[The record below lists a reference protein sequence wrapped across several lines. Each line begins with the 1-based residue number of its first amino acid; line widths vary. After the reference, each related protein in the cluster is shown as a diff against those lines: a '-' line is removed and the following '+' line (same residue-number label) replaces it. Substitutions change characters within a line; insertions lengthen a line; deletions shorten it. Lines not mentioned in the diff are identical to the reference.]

1 MGRSLLVPLRSVDFT
16 LKYEDT
22 SSRSSCADT
31 LFVDFTG
38 WPREFLVLRSPD
50 IRSGVIGAF
59 VLETSVVSRR
69 KNPSIALVSCTFAA
83 MSWAQSVGIVSPRVF
98 DFIFIIAARSSKSGG
113 EISTMSPPSN
123 LLRSRSSR
131 RAIS

>member
-50 IRSGVIGAF
+50 INSGVIGAPE
-59 VLETSVVSRR
+59 LDTSVVSLRR
-69 KNPSIALVSCTFAA
+69 KPSMARVSCTFAA
-83 MSWAQSVGIVSPRVF
+83 I
-98 DFIFIIAARSSKSGG
+98 
-113 EISTMSPPSN
+113 N
-123 LLRSRSSR
+123 
-131 RAIS
+131 